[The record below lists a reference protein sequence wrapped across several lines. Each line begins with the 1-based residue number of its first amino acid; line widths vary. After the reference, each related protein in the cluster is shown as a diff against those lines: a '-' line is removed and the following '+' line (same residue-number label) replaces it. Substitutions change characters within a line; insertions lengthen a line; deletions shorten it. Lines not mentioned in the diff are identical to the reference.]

1 MSAALHQITV
11 IFIGILAGFI
21 CRKLKVLGEE
31 GTATVSNIVVK
42 IILPF
47 YLFSA
52 ILNSGS
58 GVDPQGVFLTLGLSF
73 GMFLLS
79 GLVALVVV
87 PLLRPPTGDRGVFLT
102 LGLSFGMFL
111 LSGLMALIVV
121 PLLKPPAGDRGV
133 YLFETMCG
141 NVTYIGIPVCAAVLG
156 GNAAFYA
163 SLLNIP
169 YNLLCFSLGIW
180 LLAGK
185 LPLKKILN
193 PAFLSGVAAA
203 ILYLLRV
210 PVPSV
215 LLDGCA
221 FIGQATSPCAMLV
234 IGSVLGSVPFR
245 EIFTEWR
252 AIPYVLIRLVG
263 LGALMALL
271 LSFIDVDPVL
281 KGVVILMASMPAATN
296 STMLCTIYGGNR
308 ALSAKLI
315 FLSTALSI
323 VTIPLWAAVYFG

>member
-11 IFIGILAGFI
+11 IFIGILAGFV
-21 CRKLKVLGEE
+21 CRKGKVISEE
-31 GTATVSNIVVK
+31 GTSTVSGIVVK

-58 GVDPQGVFLTLGLSF
+58 AVDPKGVLVTLGLSS

-79 GLVALVVV
+79 GLVAMIVV
-87 PLLRPPTGDRGVFLT
+87 PLLRPP
-102 LGLSFGMFL
+102 
-111 LSGLMALIVV
+111 AE
-121 PLLKPPAGDRGV
+121 DRGV

-203 ILYLLRV
+203 VLYLLHI

-215 LLDGCA
+215 ILDGCA

-271 LSFIDVDPVL
+271 LSFLNVDPVL
-281 KGVVILMASMPAATN
+281 KGVLILMASMPAATN

-315 FLSTALSI
+315 FLSTALSV

>member
-1 MSAALHQITV
+1 MSAALHQIAI

-21 CRKLKVLGEE
+21 CRKAKVLTEE
-31 GTATVSNIVVK
+31 GTATISGIVVK

-52 ILNSGS
+52 ILKSGS
-58 GVDPQGVFLTLGLSF
+58 GVDSGGVFLALGLSSA
-73 GMFLLS
+73 MFLLS
-79 GLVALVVV
+79 GLVALLAV
-87 PLLRPPTGDRGVFLT
+87 PLLRPPKD
-102 LGLSFGMFL
+102 
-111 LSGLMALIVV
+111 
-121 PLLKPPAGDRGV
+121 DRGV

-141 NVTYIGIPVCAAVLG
+141 NVTYIGIPVCAAILG

-193 PAFLSGVAAA
+193 PAFLAGVAAA
-203 ILYLLRV
+203 TLYLLRV
-210 PVPSV
+210 PVPAV
-215 LLDGCA
+215 ILDGCS

-252 AIPYVLIRLVG
+252 AVPYVVLRLVG
-263 LGALMALL
+263 LGALTALL
-271 LSFIDVDPVL
+271 LSFLDLDPIL
-281 KGVVILMASMPAATN
+281 KGVLILMASMPAATN

-315 FLSTALSI
+315 FLSTALSV
-323 VTIPLWAAVYFG
+323 VTIPLWAALYFG

>member
-11 IFIGILAGFI
+11 IFIGILAGFV
-21 CRKLKVLGEE
+21 CRKLKVLSEE

-58 GVDPQGVFLTLGLSF
+58 AVDSKGVLLTLGLSF

-79 GLVALVVV
+79 GLVALLVV
-87 PLLRPPTGDRGVFLT
+87 PLLR
-102 LGLSFGMFL
+102 
-111 LSGLMALIVV
+111 
-121 PLLKPPAGDRGV
+121 PPAGDRGV

-156 GNAAFYA
+156 GNAAFYG

-203 ILYLLRV
+203 LLYLLRV

-215 LLDGCA
+215 ILDGCA

-234 IGSVLGSVPFR
+234 IGSVLGSVPFK

-252 AIPYVLIRLVG
+252 AIPYVLLRLVG

-271 LSFIDVDPVL
+271 LSFLDVDPVL
-281 KGVVILMASMPAATN
+281 KGVLILMASMPAATN

-323 VTIPLWAAVYFG
+323 VTIPLWALVYFG

>member
-11 IFIGILAGFI
+11 IFIGILAGFV
-21 CRKLKVLGEE
+21 CRKLKVLSEE

-58 GVDPQGVFLTLGLSF
+58 AVDPRGVLLTLGLSF

-79 GLVALVVV
+79 GLVALLVV
-87 PLLRPPTGDRGVFLT
+87 PLLR
-102 LGLSFGMFL
+102 
-111 LSGLMALIVV
+111 
-121 PLLKPPAGDRGV
+121 PPAGDRGV

-203 ILYLLRV
+203 LLYLLRV

-215 LLDGCA
+215 ILDGCA

-234 IGSVLGSVPFR
+234 IGSVLGSVPFK

-252 AIPYVLIRLVG
+252 AIPYVLLRLVG

-323 VTIPLWAAVYFG
+323 VTIPLWASVYFG

>member
-1 MSAALHQITV
+1 MSAALHQIAV
-11 IFIGILAGFI
+11 IFIGILAGFV
-21 CRKLKVLGEE
+21 CRKGKVLSEE

-58 GVDPQGVFLTLGLSF
+58 AVDSKGVLLTLGLSL

-79 GLVALVVV
+79 GLVALVIV
-87 PLLRPPTGDRGVFLT
+87 PLLR
-102 LGLSFGMFL
+102 
-111 LSGLMALIVV
+111 
-121 PLLKPPAGDRGV
+121 PPAGDRGV

-156 GNAAFYA
+156 GNAAFYG

-234 IGSVLGSVPFR
+234 IGSVLGSVPFK

>member
-11 IFIGILAGFI
+11 IFIGILAGFV
-21 CRKLKVLGEE
+21 CRKLKVLSEE

-58 GVDPQGVFLTLGLSF
+58 AVDPKGVLLTLGLSF

-79 GLVALVVV
+79 GLVALVIV
-87 PLLRPPTGDRGVFLT
+87 PLLR
-102 LGLSFGMFL
+102 
-111 LSGLMALIVV
+111 
-121 PLLKPPAGDRGV
+121 PPAGDRGV

-156 GNAAFYA
+156 GNAAFYG

-203 ILYLLRV
+203 LLYLLRV

-234 IGSVLGSVPFR
+234 IGSVLGSVPFK

>member
-1 MSAALHQITV
+1 MSAALHQIAV
-11 IFIGILAGFI
+11 IFIGILAGFV
-21 CRKLKVLGEE
+21 CRKTKVLSEE

-58 GVDPQGVFLTLGLSF
+58 GVASKGVFLTLGLSS

-79 GLVALVVV
+79 GLV
-87 PLLRPPTGDRGVFLT
+87 
-102 LGLSFGMFL
+102 
-111 LSGLMALIVV
+111 ALIVV
-121 PLLKPPAGDRGV
+121 PLLKPPADDRGV

-156 GNAAFYA
+156 GNAAFYG

-203 ILYLLRV
+203 LLYLLRV

-252 AIPYVLIRLVG
+252 AIPYVLIRLAG

-271 LSFIDVDPVL
+271 LSFLNVDPIL
-281 KGVVILMASMPAATN
+281 KGVLVPMASMPAATN

>member
-1 MSAALHQITV
+1 MSAALHQIAV
-11 IFIGILAGFI
+11 IFIGILTGFV
-21 CRKLKVLGEE
+21 CRKAKVLSEE
-31 GTATVSNIVVK
+31 GTATVSNIVVR

-58 GVDPQGVFLTLGLSF
+58 GVDSKGVFLTLGLSF

-79 GLVALVVV
+79 GLVALIVV
-87 PLLRPPTGDRGVFLT
+87 PLLR
-102 LGLSFGMFL
+102 
-111 LSGLMALIVV
+111 
-121 PLLKPPAGDRGV
+121 PPAGDRGV

-193 PAFLSGVAAA
+193 PAFLSGAAAA

-215 LLDGCA
+215 ILDGCA

-234 IGSVLGSVPFR
+234 IGSVLGSVPFK

-271 LSFIDVDPVL
+271 LSFLNVGPVL
-281 KGVVILMASMPAATN
+281 KGVLILMASMPAATN

-323 VTIPLWAAVYFG
+323 VTIPLWAAVYFR

>member
-1 MSAALHQITV
+1 MSAALHQVAV
-11 IFIGILAGFI
+11 IFIGILTGFV
-21 CRKLKVLGEE
+21 CRKAKVLSEE
-31 GTATVSNIVVK
+31 GTATVSNIVVR

-58 GVDPQGVFLTLGLSF
+58 GVDSKGVFLTLGLSF

-79 GLVALVVV
+79 GLL
-87 PLLRPPTGDRGVFLT
+87 
-102 LGLSFGMFL
+102 
-111 LSGLMALIVV
+111 ALIVV
-121 PLLKPPAGDRGV
+121 PLLKPPADDRGV

-193 PAFLSGVAAA
+193 PAFLSGAAAA

-210 PVPSV
+210 PVPTV
-215 LLDGCA
+215 VLDGCA

-234 IGSVLGSVPFR
+234 IGSVLGSVPFK

-271 LSFIDVDPVL
+271 LSFLNVDPVL
-281 KGVVILMASMPAATN
+281 KGVLILMASMPAATN

-323 VTIPLWAAVYFG
+323 MTIPLWAAVYFG

>member
-11 IFIGILAGFI
+11 IFIGILAGFV
-21 CRKLKVLGEE
+21 CRKLKVLSEE

-58 GVDPQGVFLTLGLSF
+58 AVDPRGVLLTLGLSF

-79 GLVALVVV
+79 GLVAL
-87 PLLRPPTGDRGVFLT
+87 L
-102 LGLSFGMFL
+102 
-111 LSGLMALIVV
+111 VV
-121 PLLKPPAGDRGV
+121 PLLKPPAGDKGV

-203 ILYLLRV
+203 LLYLLRV

-215 LLDGCA
+215 ILDGCA

-234 IGSVLGSVPFR
+234 IGSVLGSVPFK

-252 AIPYVLIRLVG
+252 AIPYVLLRLVG

>member
-1 MSAALHQITV
+1 MSAALHQIIV
-11 IFIGILAGFI
+11 IFIGIAAGLG
-21 CRKLKVLGEE
+21 CRVFGVLDEK
-31 GTATVSNIVVK
+31 GTATLSNLVVK
-42 IILPF
+42 LILPF

-52 ILNSGS
+52 ILNTPADVEAG
-58 GVDPQGVFLTLGLSF
+58 GVLLALALSAALFLF
-73 GMFLLS
+73 S
-79 GLVALVVV
+79 GLVALAFTA
-87 PLLRPPTGDRGVFLT
+87 LLRPERD
-102 LGLSFGMFL
+102 
-111 LSGLMALIVV
+111 
-121 PLLKPPAGDRGV
+121 DRGV
-133 YLFETMCG
+133 YLFELMCG

-156 GNAAFYA
+156 GNAAFYG

-234 IGSVLGSVPFR
+234 IGSVLGSVPFK

>member
-11 IFIGILAGFI
+11 IFIGILAGFV
-21 CRKLKVLGEE
+21 CRKLKVLSEE

-58 GVDPQGVFLTLGLSF
+58 AVDPKGVLLTLCLSF

-79 GLVALVVV
+79 GLVALVIV
-87 PLLRPPTGDRGVFLT
+87 PLLR
-102 LGLSFGMFL
+102 
-111 LSGLMALIVV
+111 
-121 PLLKPPAGDRGV
+121 PPAGDRGV

-156 GNAAFYA
+156 GNAAFYG

-203 ILYLLRV
+203 LLYLLQV

-215 LLDGCA
+215 VLDGCA

-234 IGSVLGSVPFR
+234 IGSVLGSVPFK

>member
-1 MSAALHQITV
+1 MSAALHQIAI
-11 IFIGILAGFI
+11 IFIGILTGFV
-21 CRKLKVLGEE
+21 CRKARVLTEE
-31 GTATVSNIVVK
+31 GTAAVSNIVVK

-52 ILNSGS
+52 ILKSGD
-58 GVDPQGVFLTLGLSF
+58 GVAPGGVFLALGLSC

-79 GLVALVVV
+79 GLVALV
-87 PLLRPPTGDRGVFLT
+87 L
-102 LGLSFGMFL
+102 
-111 LSGLMALIVV
+111 V
-121 PLLKPPAGDRGV
+121 PLLKAPRDDRGV

-141 NVTYIGIPVCAAVLG
+141 NVTYIGIPVCAAILG

-193 PAFLSGVAAA
+193 PAFLAGVAAA

-210 PVPSV
+210 PVPAV
-215 LLDGCA
+215 ILDGCS

-234 IGSVLGSVPFR
+234 IGSVLGSVPFK

-252 AIPYVLIRLVG
+252 AIPYVALRLVG
-263 LGALMALL
+263 LGALTALL
-271 LSFIDVDPVL
+271 LSFLDLDPVL
-281 KGVVILMASMPAATN
+281 NGVLILMASMPAATN

-315 FLSTALSI
+315 FLSTALSL
-323 VTIPLWAAVYFG
+323 VTIPLWAALYFG

>member
-1 MSAALHQITV
+1 MSAALHQIAI
-11 IFIGILAGFI
+11 IFIGILAGFV
-21 CRKLKVLGEE
+21 CRKAKVLTEE

-52 ILNSGS
+52 ILKSGS
-58 GVDPQGVFLTLGLSF
+58 GVDSRGVFLALGLSF

-79 GLVALVVV
+79 GLVAIVLV
-87 PLLRPPTGDRGVFLT
+87 PLLRAPKD
-102 LGLSFGMFL
+102 
-111 LSGLMALIVV
+111 
-121 PLLKPPAGDRGV
+121 DRGV

-141 NVTYIGIPVCAAVLG
+141 NVTYIGIPVCAAILG

-193 PAFLSGVAAA
+193 PAFLAGVAAA

-215 LLDGCA
+215 ILDGCA

-234 IGSVLGSVPFR
+234 IGSVLGSVPF
-245 EIFTEWR
+245 
-252 AIPYVLIRLVG
+252 
-263 LGALMALL
+263 
-271 LSFIDVDPVL
+271 
-281 KGVVILMASMPAATN
+281 K
-296 STMLCTIYGGNR
+296 
-308 ALSAKLI
+308 
-315 FLSTALSI
+315 
-323 VTIPLWAAVYFG
+323 

>member
-1 MSAALHQITV
+1 MSAALHQIAV
-11 IFIGILAGFI
+11 IFIGILAGFV
-21 CRKLKVLGEE
+21 CRKGKVLSEE

-58 GVDPQGVFLTLGLSF
+58 AVDPKGVLLTLGLSF

-79 GLVALVVV
+79 GLVALVIV
-87 PLLRPPTGDRGVFLT
+87 PLLR
-102 LGLSFGMFL
+102 
-111 LSGLMALIVV
+111 
-121 PLLKPPAGDRGV
+121 PPAGDRGV

-156 GNAAFYA
+156 GNAAFYG
-163 SLLNIP
+163 SLLNSP
-169 YNLLCFSLGIW
+169 DNLLCFSLGIW

-234 IGSVLGSVPFR
+234 IGSVLGSVSFK

>member
-11 IFIGILAGFI
+11 IFIGILAGFV
-21 CRKLKVLGEE
+21 CRKLRVLTEE

-58 GVDPQGVFLTLGLSF
+58 GVDSRGVFITLGLSF

-79 GLVALVVV
+79 GLVAMV
-87 PLLRPPTGDRGVFLT
+87 
-102 LGLSFGMFL
+102 
-111 LSGLMALIVV
+111 VV
-121 PLLKPPAGDRGV
+121 PLLKPPADDRGV

-234 IGSVLGSVPFR
+234 IGSVLGSIPFK

-271 LSFIDVDPVL
+271 LSFLDVDPVL
-281 KGVVILMASMPAATN
+281 KGVLILMASMPAATN

>member
-11 IFIGILAGFI
+11 IFIGILAGFV
-21 CRKLKVLGEE
+21 CRKGKVLSEE

-58 GVDPQGVFLTLGLSF
+58 AVDPKGVLLTLCLSF

-79 GLVALVVV
+79 GLVALVIV
-87 PLLRPPTGDRGVFLT
+87 PLLRPP
-102 LGLSFGMFL
+102 
-111 LSGLMALIVV
+111 
-121 PLLKPPAGDRGV
+121 AGDKGV

-156 GNAAFYA
+156 GNAAFYG

>member
-11 IFIGILAGFI
+11 IFIGILAGFV
-21 CRKLKVLGEE
+21 CRKGKVLSEE

-58 GVDPQGVFLTLGLSF
+58 AVDSKGVLLTLGLSF

-79 GLVALVVV
+79 GLVALLVV
-87 PLLRPPTGDRGVFLT
+87 PLLR
-102 LGLSFGMFL
+102 
-111 LSGLMALIVV
+111 
-121 PLLKPPAGDRGV
+121 PPAGDRGV

-156 GNAAFYA
+156 GNAAFYG

-234 IGSVLGSVPFR
+234 IGSVLGSVSFK

-252 AIPYVLIRLVG
+252 ALPYVLIRLIG

-271 LSFIDVDPVL
+271 LSFLDVDPVL
-281 KGVVILMASMPAATN
+281 KGVLILMASMPAATN

-323 VTIPLWAAVYFG
+323 VTIPLWAVVYFG

>member
-1 MSAALHQITV
+1 MSAALHQIAV
-11 IFIGILAGFI
+11 IFIGILAGFV
-21 CRKLKVLGEE
+21 CRKLKVLSEE

-58 GVDPQGVFLTLGLSF
+58 AVDSKGVLLTLGLSL

-79 GLVALVVV
+79 GLVALVIV
-87 PLLRPPTGDRGVFLT
+87 PLLR
-102 LGLSFGMFL
+102 
-111 LSGLMALIVV
+111 
-121 PLLKPPAGDRGV
+121 PPAGDRGV

-156 GNAAFYA
+156 GNAAFYG

-234 IGSVLGSVPFR
+234 IGSVLGSVPFK

>member
-11 IFIGILAGFI
+11 IFIGILAGFV
-21 CRKLKVLGEE
+21 CRKGKVLSEE

-58 GVDPQGVFLTLGLSF
+58 AVDSKGVLLTLGLSL

-79 GLVALVVV
+79 GLVALVIV
-87 PLLRPPTGDRGVFLT
+87 PLLR
-102 LGLSFGMFL
+102 
-111 LSGLMALIVV
+111 
-121 PLLKPPAGDRGV
+121 PPAGDRGV

-156 GNAAFYA
+156 GNAAFYG

-203 ILYLLRV
+203 LLYLLQV

-215 LLDGCA
+215 VLDGCA

-234 IGSVLGSVPFR
+234 IGSVLGSVPFK

>member
-11 IFIGILAGFI
+11 IFIGILAGFV
-21 CRKLKVLGEE
+21 CRKLKVLSEE

-58 GVDPQGVFLTLGLSF
+58 AVDPKGVLLTLCLSF

-79 GLVALVVV
+79 GLVALVIV
-87 PLLRPPTGDRGVFLT
+87 PLLRPP
-102 LGLSFGMFL
+102 
-111 LSGLMALIVV
+111 
-121 PLLKPPAGDRGV
+121 AGDKGV

-156 GNAAFYA
+156 GNAAFYG

-203 ILYLLRV
+203 LLYLLQV

-215 LLDGCA
+215 VLDGCA

-234 IGSVLGSVPFR
+234 IGSVLGSVPFK

>member
-1 MSAALHQITV
+1 MSAALHQIAV
-11 IFIGILAGFI
+11 IFIGILAGFV
-21 CRKLKVLGEE
+21 CRKGKVLSEE

-58 GVDPQGVFLTLGLSF
+58 AVDPKGVLLTLGLSF

-79 GLVALVVV
+79 GLVALVIV
-87 PLLRPPTGDRGVFLT
+87 PLLR
-102 LGLSFGMFL
+102 
-111 LSGLMALIVV
+111 
-121 PLLKPPAGDRGV
+121 PPAGDRGV

-156 GNAAFYA
+156 GNAAFYG

-234 IGSVLGSVPFR
+234 IGSVLGSVSFK

-323 VTIPLWAAVYFG
+323 VTIPLWAVVYFG